1 MGRLAQIRSLVLRC
15 SIALAV
21 VLSISGCCEL
31 SLRSCG
37 PSQSH
42 FYVYPPG
49 TRVVFYPRPEVLP
62 GVGPRSVFSI
72 NERGI
77 RGRLPGPDGEYRVLA
92 VGGSTTECLYLDD
105 ADAWP
110 ALVERGLGAASP
122 ARAPWVGNA
131 GKSGMTSRDH
141 VVTLDRLTADLP
153 SVDVALVLVGV
164 NDLTFAL
171 SRGPSAPP
179 PLPITDPAAER
190 AQLLNAFAVRP
201 GRAQDAAGEGDPWYK
216 RTALYQL
223 AKSARPRPRSSV
235 AQDARGD
242 VYARWRAHRRSA
254 SRVLDEPADLGPA
267 LVEYRRNLHVLA
279 DVAERRGVALVL
291 MTQPVLWR
299 EGLSPE
305 AESLLW
311 LGGVGN
317 FQERPNMPYY
327 SARALAAM
335 MDRFN
340 RVMLDVCAERALDC
354 LDLAAEVPRDLS
366 AFYDDCH
373 FTKRGSVLVAEA
385 VTAHLRS
392 VSFLRRSARLDR

>member
-1 MGRLAQIRSLVLRC
+1 MGHWGKARQWALRCALVLA
-15 SIALAV
+15 SVASMVGL
-21 VLSISGCCEL
+21 CEL
-31 SLRSCG
+31 ALRWIA
-37 PSQSH
+37 PVQER

-49 TRVVFYPRPEVLP
+49 TRRVFYPRPEVLP
-62 GVGPRSVFSI
+62 GVGSRSVFSI

-77 RGRLPGPDGEYRVLA
+77 RGRLPGSEAEYRVLA

-110 ALVERGLGAASP
+110 ALVERGLGGAS
-122 ARAPWVGNA
+122 ASRAPWVGNA

-153 SVDVALVLVGV
+153 RVDVALVLAGV

-171 SRGPSAPP
+171 SRGPAAPP
-179 PLPITDPAAER
+179 PAPITEAAAER
-190 AQLLNAFAVRP
+190 AQLLTAFAIRP
-201 GRAQDAAGEGDPWYK
+201 GRVHDAAGEDAPWYK
-216 RTALYQL
+216 RTALYQI
-223 AKSARPRPRSSV
+223 AKRARPTPGASV
-235 AQDARGD
+235 AQDAQGD

-254 SRVLDEPADLGPA
+254 SQVLETAPDLGAA
-267 LVEYRRNLHVLA
+267 LVDYRRNLHVLA
-279 DVAERRGVALVL
+279 DIAERRGMALVL

-299 EGLSPE
+299 EGLSAE

-340 RVMLDVCAERALDC
+340 RVMLDVCAERSLAC
-354 LDLAAEVPRDLS
+354 LDLAAQVPRDVS

-373 FTKRGSVLVAEA
+373 FTKQGSQRVAAA
-385 VTAHLRS
+385 VTAHLRAIAS
-392 VSFLRRSARLDR
+392 GGRTASLLH